1 MKKYL
6 LLFWVAMT
14 SIYALAADYHSLEEI
29 RDQWR
34 SRNIKVPQ
42 GGQNPNIVQLLSAFQ
57 NAWGAYMVD
66 EVLECAK
73 APRFTSKKDEELNIE
88 IIVDRKNGY
97 ACLDNGGTDSGYMET
112 CMWRRDNIGGLPLHQ
127 LCLPQGQLCVANDNG
142 ISHRGQS
149 ERCSKDYRGRLG
161 GHRRRGCP
169 QENQFSG
176 AAYPAKAG
184 MEGSEN
190 KRQ

>member
-1 MKKYL
+1 MKKSL
-6 LLFWVAMT
+6 LLLLAVMT
-14 SIYALAADYHSLEEI
+14 SIYALATDYHSLEEI

-97 ACLDNGGTDSGYMET
+97 ACLDNGGTDSG
-112 CMWRRDNIGGLPLHQ
+112 
-127 LCLPQGQLCVANDNG
+127 
-142 ISHRGQS
+142 
-149 ERCSKDYRGRLG
+149 
-161 GHRRRGCP
+161 
-169 QENQFSG
+169 
-176 AAYPAKAG
+176 
-184 MEGSEN
+184 
-190 KRQ
+190 